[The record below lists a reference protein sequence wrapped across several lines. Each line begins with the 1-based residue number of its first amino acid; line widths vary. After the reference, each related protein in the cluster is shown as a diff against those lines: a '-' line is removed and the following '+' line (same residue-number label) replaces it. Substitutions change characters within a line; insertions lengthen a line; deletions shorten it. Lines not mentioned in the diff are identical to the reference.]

1 MGKTIVGLIMAVMLL
16 SGCQQAGIGQN
27 TAAGAGLGALAGA
40 GIGSFIGD
48 DANDRRTS
56 ALIGAGIGALA
67 GGAVGNYVD
76 QQEAQLRQSLA
87 GSGVD
92 VQRQGDVIRLS
103 LPGNVTFATDSDSI
117 QPQFYGT
124 LNQVAAT
131 MNQYNQTLID
141 IAGHTDSTGTANY
154 NQNLSER
161 RAQSV
166 AGYLIGQG
174 VVPGRIFTVG
184 FGENQ
189 PVASNATASG
199 RQANRRVDIEIRP
212 FTG

>member
-1 MGKTIVGLIMAVMLL
+1 M
-16 SGCQQAGIGQN
+16 
-27 TAAGAGLGALAGA
+27 
-40 GIGSFIGD
+40 
-48 DANDRRTS
+48 
-56 ALIGAGIGALA
+56 
-67 GGAVGNYVD
+67 
-76 QQEAQLRQSLA
+76 
-87 GSGVD
+87 
-92 VQRQGDVIRLS
+92 QRQGDVIRLS

-131 MNQYNQTLID
+131 LNQYNQTLID
-141 IAGHTDSTGTANY
+141 IAGHTDSTGSATY

-174 VVPGRIFTVG
+174 VVPGRIFTIG

-189 PVASNATASG
+189 PVASNASAAG